1 MEVFA
6 TFDVLDGGGMKV
18 AEGHKASFCLEDNQ
32 CTDGA
37 KPGFACADYGDQGIS
52 VNCSDIY
59 RHNIDCQWVDVTDL
73 NPGLYTLKVS
83 SRATAYQVVGYDL
96 SGCNSLLQVEKSVG
110 ELESWGVFAKDT
122 VMTICESFYFPRFL
136 VGKNRIYGL

>member
-37 KPGFACADYGDQGIS
+37 RPAFACADYGDQGIS

-73 NPGLYTLKVS
+73 NPGLYTLKV
-83 SRATAYQVVGYDL
+83 RMWTTMKLMVGYDFHR
-96 SGCNSLLQVEKSVG
+96 N
-110 ELESWGVFAKDT
+110 
-122 VMTICESFYFPRFL
+122 
-136 VGKNRIYGL
+136 N